1 MSSLAEP
8 QRHRPKM
15 ARQLDAHAL
24 GEALRQAVLA
34 QRFEHTLDPL
44 NGGRALARFP
54 SIDLAVLAFPA
65 QSAPVAANVL
75 FSREH
80 PQGHVAQIAPGFG
93 SVQGIRFDADA
104 RDASGTSIAWLPGAD
119 WSAMTWQPLWGEGPL
134 RFVAPYPASLL
145 KLMVAVG
152 LGMAVDAGQ
161 LRWDEPLPEGGSV
174 QSAVA
179 DMISFSCNEA
189 TTRGV
194 AALHRTQMLS
204 PLHEAFAARG
214 LHTLRLGNTRAD
226 GGWGNA
232 AGAGVGQIQMTAWD
246 TARLFWLLDPA
257 APAAAWL
264 PADAPALLTPAS
276 REVLLHALASQGLHE
291 ILSSTALAGVPGW
304 VPGLPAQMP
313 GHWLVADGSAQVGEA
328 LFPPGIA
335 NASAKSEVA
344 FWHKTGTTE
353 NYASDGGIVYG
364 LAPQRRHYIVVML
377 SNLGSR
383 YAPHEVCAT
392 TWRWPAVGAAIDALL
407 KPCLEA
413 QA

>member
-1 MSSLAEP
+1 
-8 QRHRPKM
+8 M
-15 ARQLDAHAL
+15 AAPLDARAL
-24 GEALRQAVLA
+24 GDGLRQAVLA
-34 QRFEHTLDPL
+34 QGFEHTLDPL
-44 NGGRALARFP
+44 NGGRAVAHFP

-65 QSAPVAANVL
+65 QGEPVAANVL

-80 PQGHVAQIAPGFG
+80 PQGHVAQIGPRFG
-93 SVQGIRFDADA
+93 SVQGIRFDADM
-104 RDASGTSIAWLPGAD
+104 RDASGTSIAWLPGSD
-119 WSAMTWQPLWGEGPL
+119 WSAMAWQPLWGDGPR

-174 QSAVA
+174 RSAVA

-194 AALHRTQMLS
+194 AALHRAQMLAA
-204 PLHEAFAARG
+204 LHQALSLRG
-214 LHTLRLGNTRAD
+214 LHTLRLANTRAD

-232 AGAGVGQIQMTAWD
+232 AGAGVGQVQMTAWD

-264 PADAPALLTPAS
+264 PADLPALLTPAS
-276 REVLLHALASQGLHE
+276 RDVLLHALASQGLHE

-313 GHWLVADGSAQVGEA
+313 GHWLAADGSAQVGEVR
-328 LFPPGIA
+328 FPKGIA
-335 NASAKSEVA
+335 TASARAEVA

-353 NYASDGGIVYG
+353 NYASDGGIVQG
-364 LAPQRRHYIVVML
+364 MAAQRRHYIVAIL

-392 TWRWPAVGAAIDALL
+392 TWRLPALGAAVDAYL
-407 KPCLEA
+407 KPWLEA